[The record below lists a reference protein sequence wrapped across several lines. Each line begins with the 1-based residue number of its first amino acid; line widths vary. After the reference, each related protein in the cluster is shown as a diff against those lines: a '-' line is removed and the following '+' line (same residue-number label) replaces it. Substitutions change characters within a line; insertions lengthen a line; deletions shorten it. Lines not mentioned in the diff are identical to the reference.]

1 MSCLHDIE
9 AETRMK
15 LTALAM
21 SVYFLQERKGLLVA
35 SQYYFVY
42 VLLDISVL
50 LSCGHLELQGRLSI
64 YLAFQVSVVGAGKGE
79 RDWE

>member
-1 MSCLHDIE
+1 MSAFK
-9 AETRMK
+9 AETWMK

-21 SVYFLQERKGLLVA
+21 SVYFLQERKSLLVA
-35 SQYYFVY
+35 PQHYFVY
-42 VLLDISVL
+42 VLLDISML

-64 YLAFQVSVVGAGKGE
+64 CLTFQASVVGAVKGE